1 MNVEIRNINGIRG
14 FCIYKGGVPYT
25 YIYTRDAIGMLG
37 FVEIKNNRKYLM
49 IRKFGNAFTEVLGSE
64 RISSI
69 IKDIGITLTPEYA
82 ISQDQTPFANCCEVS
97 DHDGKAISDYDPKLI
112 SRYDGKLDRR
122 PSEYDH
128 ILPEFI
134 LDRVIFMIVNRMR
147 SLKAQAFR
155 EALFMDIIPHF
166 QQTATQ
172 EQIAKVPILNTT
184 SQFMYDNSNI
194 KFVTQQAY
202 NFNHQVIFSHVNRF
216 AILTEET
223 NLDAVFDKLFNAFQD
238 ALHESGINI
247 YDEVM
252 RVVEVRKSLNPY
264 RTPEITKQDI
274 IDTLICNVRLHNLF
288 INFVSICI
296 REIEKQI
303 LLKQNGQAIKQKW
316 NEETGYDD
324 DVVEYDDGLQ
334 HPVEFTSLDERAGL
348 NPLQEETLRDY
359 IPNAKR
365 DTSWIY

>member
-1 MNVEIRNINGIRG
+1 MNVEIRNINGVRG

-25 YIYTRDAIGMLG
+25 YIYTRDAISMLG
-37 FVEIKNNRKYLM
+37 MVQNKNGKIYLRIKD
-49 IRKFGNAFTEVLGSE
+49 FGDVFTEVLGTE

-69 IKDIGITLTPEYA
+69 IQDIGITLTPNYA
-82 ISQDQTPFANCCEVS
+82 ISQDQSTFHTDVENNNYLPSHRV
-97 DHDGKAISDYDPKLI
+97 GKANPPIP
-112 SRYDGKLDRR
+112 

-172 EQIAKVPILNTT
+172 DQIAKVPILNTT
-184 SQFMYDNSNI
+184 SKFMYDNSNI

-223 NLDAVFDKLFNAFQD
+223 NLDAVFEKLFNGFQNT
-238 ALHESGINI
+238 LHESGINI

-303 LLKQNGQAIKQKW
+303 LLKQNGQTIKQKW
-316 NEETGYDD
+316 NQETGYYDD
-324 DVVEYDDGLQ
+324 EIVYEDDGLK
-334 HPVEFTSLDERAGL
+334 HPVEFVSLNERAGYDQ
-348 NPLQEETLRDY
+348 LQEESLRDY

>member
-1 MNVEIRNINGIRG
+1 MNVEIRNINGVRG

-49 IRKFGNAFTEVLGSE
+49 IRKFGNVFTEVLSSE
-64 RISSI
+64 KIHSI
-69 IKDIGITLTPEYA
+69 IQDIGITLTPEYA
-82 ISQDQTPFANCCEVS
+82 ISQDQTPFANCCEPS
-97 DHDGKAISDYDPKLI
+97 DHDPKLI
-112 SRYDGKLDRR
+112 LDLPSDRV
-122 PSEYDH
+122 PKAKPPIPSSEYDH

-172 EQIAKVPILNTT
+172 EQISKVPILNTT

-194 KFVTQQAY
+194 KFVSQQAY
-202 NFNHQVIFSHVNRF
+202 NFNHQVIFSHVNRL
-216 AILTEET
+216 AILTEQT
-223 NLDAVFDKLFNAFQD
+223 NLDKVFESLFNAFQNS
-238 ALHESGINI
+238 LHESGINI
-247 YDEVM
+247 YDEIM
-252 RVVEVRKSLNPY
+252 KVVEVRKSLNPY
-264 RTPEITKQDI
+264 RTPDITNQDI
-274 IDTLICNVRLHNLF
+274 IDTLVCNIRMHNLF

-296 REIEKQI
+296 RGVEKEL

-316 NEETGYDD
+316 NEETGYDED
-324 DVVEYDDGLQ
+324 EIEYDDGLK
-334 HPVEFTSLDERAGL
+334 HPVEFTSLDERAGQ
-348 NPLQEETLRDY
+348 NPLQEETIRDY

>member
-1 MNVEIRNINGIRG
+1 MNVEIRNINGVRG

-37 FVEIKNNRKYLM
+37 LSRIQNN
-49 IRKFGNAFTEVLGSE
+49 IRKLRIDTFGEHFIQVINGPLPEGINSSE
-64 RISSI
+64 CGVNISSQNY
-69 IKDIGITLTPEYA
+69 K
-82 ISQDQTPFANCCEVS
+82 ISQDSNFSGPTGWTTENTGYKIVNES
-97 DHDGKAISDYDPKLI
+97 KYD
-112 SRYDGKLDRR
+112 S
-122 PSEYDH
+122 
-128 ILPEFI
+128 ILPEFT
-134 LDRVIFMIVNRMR
+134 LDRIIFAIANK
-147 SLKAQAFR
+147 LHNKTAEEFR
-155 EALFMDIIPHF
+155 LQLIWNIIPHF

-172 EQIAKVPILNTT
+172 EQISKVPILNTT

-202 NFNHQVIFSHVNRF
+202 NFNQQVIFSHVNRF

-223 NLDAVFDKLFNAFQD
+223 NLDVVFEKLFNGFQD
-238 ALHESGINI
+238 ALHETDINI

-252 RVVEVRKSLNPY
+252 RVVEVRKSVNPY

-296 REIEKQI
+296 REVEKQI

-324 DVVEYDDGLQ
+324 DVVEYDDGLK
-334 HPVEFTSLDERAGL
+334 HPVEFTSLDERAGQ
-348 NPLQEETLRDY
+348 NPLQEETLKDY
-359 IPNAKR
+359 IPNTKR